1 MRTLVHLVRHAEVEN
16 PSNVWYGRLDGY
28 VLSERGLRQAKALAE
43 LFAERDLSAIYS
55 SPLARALQT
64 AGAISEATGLEVR
77 EDVNL
82 IETITHLEGGPAD
95 WRVFR
100 NPRNLRYFLN
110 PLRPTWGEPY
120 PQVRRRMLAA
130 IDRIRTENPGGE
142 AVAVSHMSPILIA
155 RLMIE
160 GVRRP
165 PWATG
170 TPCARASVTTL
181 AFEGDRYVETRYV
194 EVGTGVT

>member
-16 PSNVWYGRLDGY
+16 PANTWYGRLDGY
-28 VLSERGLRQAKALAE
+28 VLSERGMRQAKALGQH
-43 LFAERDLSAIYS
+43 FAERELAGIYS
-55 SPLARALQT
+55 SPLTRAIQT
-64 AGAISEATGLEVR
+64 SEAIAQATGLEVV
-77 EDVNL
+77 EEVNL
-82 IETITHLEGGPAD
+82 IETVTHLEGGPAD

-100 NPRNLRYFLN
+100 KPKNFRYFVN
-110 PLRPTWGEPY
+110 PLRPSWGEPY

-130 IDRIRTENPGGE
+130 IDRIRREHPGAE
-142 AVAVSHMSPILIA
+142 SVAVSHMSPILIA

-160 GVRRP
+160 GTRRP

-181 AFEGDRYVETRYV
+181 AFEDDHYAGTEYV
-194 EVGTGVT
+194 EVGSSIT

>member
-16 PSNVWYGRLDGY
+16 PKNTWYGRLDGY
-28 VLSERGLRQAKALAE
+28 VLSERGMRQAKALGEHFAGRE
-43 LFAERDLSAIYS
+43 LAGLYS
-55 SPLARALQT
+55 SPLTRAIQT
-64 AGAISEATGLEVR
+64 SEAIGEATGLEV
-77 EDVNL
+77 EVEPNL

-100 NPRNLRYFLN
+100 SPKNFRYFVN
-110 PLRPTWGEPY
+110 PLRPSWGEPY

-130 IDRIRTENPGGE
+130 IDRIRREHPGAE
-142 AVAVSHMSPILIA
+142 SVAVSHMSPILIA

-160 GVRRP
+160 GTRRP

-181 AFEGDRYVETRYV
+181 AFDDELYAGTEYV
-194 EVGTGVT
+194 EVGSPIT

>member
-16 PSNVWYGRLDGY
+16 PDNTWYGRLDGY
-28 VLSERGLRQAKALAE
+28 VLSERGLRQAKALGE
-43 LFAERDLSAIYS
+43 YFAGRDLAGLYS
-55 SPLARALQT
+55 SPLTRALQT
-64 AGAISEATGLEVR
+64 SEAIAQATGLEV
-77 EDVNL
+77 EEELNL
-82 IETITHLEGGPAD
+82 IETITHLQGGPAD

-100 NPRNLRYFLN
+100 NPRHLRYFLN
-110 PLRPTWGEPY
+110 PLRPSWGEPY

-130 IDRIRTENPGGE
+130 IDRIRREHPGAE
-142 AVAVSHMSPILIA
+142 SVAVSHMSPILIA

-160 GVRRP
+160 GTRRP

-181 AFEGDRYVETRYV
+181 EFEGDHYAATVYVEIGSSV
-194 EVGTGVT
+194 V

>member
-16 PSNVWYGRLDGY
+16 PENTWYGRLDGY
-28 VLSERGLRQAKALAE
+28 VLSERGLRQAKALGE
-43 LFAERDLSAIYS
+43 YFAERGLAGIYS
-55 SPLARALQT
+55 SPLVRAIQT
-64 AGAISEATGLEVR
+64 SEAIGQATGLEV
-77 EDVNL
+77 EEEVNL

-110 PLRPTWGEPY
+110 PLRPSWGEPY

-130 IDRIRTENPGGE
+130 IDRIRREHPGAE
-142 AVAVSHMSPILIA
+142 SVAVSHMSPILIA

-160 GVRRP
+160 EIRRP

-181 AFEGDRYVETRYV
+181 EFEGERYARTEYV
-194 EVGTGVT
+194 EVGSSVT

>member
-16 PSNVWYGRLDGY
+16 PSNTWYGRLDGY
-28 VLSERGLRQAKALAE
+28 VLSERGLRQAKALGE
-43 LFAERDLSAIYS
+43 HFAARGLAGVYS
-55 SPLARALQT
+55 SPLTRAIQT
-64 AGAISEATGLEVR
+64 SEAIAQASGLEV
-77 EDVNL
+77 ELEPNL

-100 NPRNLRYFLN
+100 KPRNLRYFVN
-110 PLRPTWGEPY
+110 PLRPSWGEPY

-130 IDRIRTENPGGE
+130 IDRIRREHPGAE
-142 AVAVSHMSPILIA
+142 SVAVSHMSPILIA

-170 TPCARASVTTL
+170 TACARASVTTL
-181 AFEGDRYVETRYV
+181 VFDGERYVETVYV
-194 EVGTGVT
+194 EVGSSVT

>member
-16 PSNVWYGRLDGY
+16 PGNTWYGRLDGY
-28 VLSERGLRQAKALAE
+28 VLSERGLRQAKALGE
-43 LFAERDLSAIYS
+43 YFAGRGLSGVYS
-55 SPLARALQT
+55 SPLTRAVQT
-64 AGAISEATGLEVR
+64 AEAIAQATGLEV
-77 EDVNL
+77 EVDPNL

-95 WRVFR
+95 WRIFR
-100 NPRNLRYFLN
+100 KLRNIRYFVN
-110 PLRPTWGEPY
+110 PLRPSWGEPY

-130 IDRIRTENPGGE
+130 IDRIRQEHPGAE
-142 AVAVSHMSPILIA
+142 SVAVSHMSPILIA

-160 GVRRP
+160 GIRRP

-181 AFEGDRYVETRYV
+181 EFEGERYARTEYV
-194 EVGTGVT
+194 EVGSSVA